1 MDHISAIVLKSTTTE
16 TTIPFDTE
24 VLDPAGNAI
33 LATGLGDDGKIRL
46 VAGGYYRI
54 SYSIP
59 INDDGSTGPDRTR
72 VFVDMQVDDNT
83 LFSSPTTIAQ
93 SRCQVYTRESSGG
106 SGLSTSFIYE
116 HNAND
121 YIRLRIDAQNSTDIS
136 TETNQ
141 SQISIEYLGP
151 A

>member
-1 MDHISAIVLKSTTTE
+1 MDSGNVNVTTTE

-24 VLDPAGNAI
+24 VLDPAGNASI
-33 LATGLGDDGKIRL
+33 VSGLGNDGKIRL
-46 VAGGYYRI
+46 LAGGYYQI

-59 INDDGSTGPDRTR
+59 INDDSSSGPDRTR

-93 SRCQVYTRESSGG
+93 SRAQVYTRESSGG
-106 SGLSTSFIYE
+106 SGLSTTFIYQ

-141 SQISIEYLGP
+141 SQISIQYLGP